1 MNKTFETTKKIKKL
15 VGLAILSAIIIVLQC
30 FCSVLT
36 IPGLN
41 VAVTLTLVPILVGAI
56 MYGVTAGAFLGAVF
70 GLVVLLTDPTAA
82 YLMTL
87 NSVSVNINAFSMN
100 LTPVATAVLCIG
112 KGALAGA
119 AAGLVYKLSYKR
131 LENQLLSVI
140 FSGIVA
146 PIVNTGC
153 FVLGMLLFFK
163 DTIYGWASGSSSF
176 IYYVI
181 IGLCGINFVV
191 ELCVNLALSAG
202 IVTIVNAV
210 KQNRKN

>member
-1 MNKTFETTKKIKKL
+1 MNKTFETTEKIRKL
-15 VGLAILSAIIIVLQC
+15 VVLAILSAIIIVLQC

-41 VAVTLTLVPILVGAI
+41 VSVTLTLVPILVGAI
-56 MYGVTAGAFLGAVF
+56 MYGVSAGAILGAVF
-70 GLVVLLTDPTAA
+70 GIVVLLTDGTAA
-82 YLMTL
+82 YLANL
-87 NSVSVNINAFSMN
+87 NSISIDFSVFHIN
-100 LTPVATAVLCIG
+100 LTPIATAILCIG

-119 AAGLVYKLSYKR
+119 AAGLVYKLSYKS
-131 LENQLLSVI
+131 LKNQTLSVI

-163 DTIYGWASGSSSF
+163 DTIYGWSSGSSSF
-176 IYYVI
+176 VYYVI

-210 KQNRKN
+210 KQNRRN

>member
-1 MNKTFETTKKIKKL
+1 MNKTFETTKKM
-15 VGLAILSAIIIVLQC
+15 VVLAILSAIIVVLQY

-41 VAVTLTLVPILVGAI
+41 VPVTLTLVPILVGAI
-56 MYGVTAGAFLGAVF
+56 MYGVSAGAILGSVF
-70 GLVVLLTDPTAA
+70 GIVVLLTDPTAA

-87 NSVSVNINAFSMN
+87 NSISINFSVFHIN

-119 AAGLVYKLSYKR
+119 AAGLVYKISYKD
-131 LENQLLSVI
+131 LKNQTLSVI
-140 FSGIVA
+140 FSGVVA

-163 DTIYGWASGSSSF
+163 DTIYSWASDSSSF
-176 IYYVI
+176 VYYVI